1 MIQIIDLTKRFKDMV
16 AVDKINFHVK
26 KNEIFGFLGPNG
38 AGKTTTIKMIC
49 TILRPDEGEIYLN
62 GYHTIKEAHKVRKSL
77 GIIFQDPSLDNNLT
91 VYENLYFHSKLYHI
105 SAKNIKERIGHSLN
119 LVNMTERKKDLV
131 RTLSGG
137 MKRRI
142 EIARGMLHSPQIF
155 FLDEPTIG
163 LDPQT
168 RKYIWEY
175 ILKLQKKENITIF
188 LTTHYM
194 EEAEYCDRI
203 AIIDQG
209 KIIALDT
216 PANLKK
222 LVEGDIILIKTKDN
236 KKAKNTLKK
245 YIKVQILDNDE
256 GLRLVVH
263 ESSKFL
269 PQVFKWIGKD
279 ILEADIKKTTLD
291 DVFIHLTG
299 RTIRDE
305 SLSAHDHLKLAAKM
319 RRRI

>member
-1 MIQIIDLTKRFKDMV
+1 MIQIINLTKRFGNLV
-16 AVDKINFHVK
+16 AVNKINFHIK
-26 KNEIFGFLGPNG
+26 KNENFGFLGPNG

-62 GYHTIKEAHKVRKSL
+62 GYHTLKEAHKVRKSL

-105 SAKNIKERIGHSLN
+105 PGKIIKERIEHSLN
-119 LVNMTERKKDLV
+119 LVNMIDRKKDLV

-175 ILKLQKKENITIF
+175 ILELQKKENITLF

-203 AIIDQG
+203 AIIDHG
-209 KIIALDT
+209 KIIACDT

-222 LVEGDIILIKTKDN
+222 LVRGDIIIIKTKNN
-236 KKAKNTLKK
+236 KNAKTILEK
-245 YIKVQILDNDE
+245 YLNVEILDYE
-256 GLRLVVH
+256 EELRLVVPD
-263 ESSKFL
+263 SNKFL
-269 PQVFKWIGKD
+269 PRVFKWIGKD

-299 RTIRDE
+299 RAIRDE
-305 SLSAHDHLKLAAKM
+305 APSNHDRLKLAARM